1 MADIVLTIETNF
13 GLATSIVVN
22 TSTTV
27 KQVKSILFGMWN
39 MPPSRQVLLVGRDRL
54 CDSATLEEC
63 FIYTN
68 ATVGILFLEP
78 Q

>member
-27 KQVKSILFGMWN
+27 EKVKSILSDMWKIA
-39 MPPSRQVLLVGRDRL
+39 PESHVLMIGRDRL

-68 ATVGILFLEP
+68 ATVDMRYLEP

>member
-39 MPPSRQVLLVGRDRL
+39 IPPARQVLSIGRDRL

-68 ATVGILFLEP
+68 ATVDMRYLEP